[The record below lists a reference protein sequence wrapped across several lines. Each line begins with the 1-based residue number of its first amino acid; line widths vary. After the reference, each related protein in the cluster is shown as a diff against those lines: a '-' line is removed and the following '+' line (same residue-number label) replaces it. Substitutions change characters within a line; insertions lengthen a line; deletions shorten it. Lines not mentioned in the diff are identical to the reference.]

1 MSYVVPW
8 PAGDNATDTL
18 IDGSHFNLTTLK
30 HWNYT
35 LYTNNTLSNGSNAW
49 CMLFFQPYTPVSAY
63 ANGSF
68 VNQTSCY
75 SPINNIST
83 RGYISVALCV
93 LYGIALLF
101 TLLNLAKHGRMYL
114 PTEKRFRPV
123 GRRWQWYWMIL
134 ICATAFISLIINI
147 DVDRYYLPQIP
158 IVITAFFWML
168 LNLSTMACV
177 WEAVRHWGSWMER
190 QYVDPDPFSLAMD
203 DKRAKFEFFVPLVF
217 YLFWWLDFFM
227 VVPRN
232 WGNIELQ
239 RTPEQTAARAAPSA
253 TDSRFKA
260 AAFMLFVCWLII
272 AYHLRHSIKHYRER
286 NRGFINRAVG
296 LIKFTP
302 YRFQLIIPIALFV
315 VAFQALSAWV
325 FEYGVFAMHGDYVS
339 LFVGGYAPSLLIL
352 LVQIIAGLV
361 NPNEDKEL
369 IRQRRVRGA
378 EHDREL
384 GIAQKPAWWRRNEH
398 ETMRERIA
406 RNVREVGGGR
416 ATATNLE
423 GMIENRVREAGTP
436 GNIEMGEMNS
446 PTSTSG
452 GARPAATPVV
462 GRSDRIRSDR
472 TMQQVAGLLF
482 PGAENTGMTPERLTE
497 RTSYLTESGPP
508 PPPYT
513 GTSDGQQRGRPRDHE
528 SGEANAPSRP
538 LTAERSASANTNHSV
553 AGPPQQVRSMLDV

>member
-1 MSYVVPW
+1 M
-8 PAGDNATDTL
+8 
-18 IDGSHFNLTTLK
+18 
-30 HWNYT
+30 
-35 LYTNNTLSNGSNAW
+35 
-49 CMLFFQPYTPVSAY
+49 
-63 ANGSF
+63 
-68 VNQTSCY
+68 
-75 SPINNIST
+75 
-83 RGYISVALCV
+83 
-93 LYGIALLF
+93 
-101 TLLNLAKHGRMYL
+101 
-114 PTEKRFRPV
+114 
-123 GRRWQWYWMIL
+123 
-134 ICATAFISLIINI
+134 CATAFISLIINI

-168 LNLSTMACV
+168 LNLCTMACV

-190 QYVDPDPFSLAMD
+190 QYVDPDPFALAMD

-239 RTPEQTAARAAPSA
+239 RTPEQTAAKAAPSA
-253 TDSRFKA
+253 TDARFKA

-286 NRGFINRAVG
+286 NRGLINRAVG
-296 LIKFTP
+296 FIKFTP

-352 LVQIIAGLV
+352 LVQIVAGLF

-384 GIAQKPAWWRRNEH
+384 GIAQKPAWWRRNQH

-416 ATATNLE
+416 ATASNLE
-423 GMIENRVREAGTP
+423 GMIENRVREAESTS
-436 GNIEMGEMNS
+436 NIEMGEMNS
-446 PTSTSG
+446 PTSAT
-452 GARPAATPVV
+452 GARPAVSPLT

-497 RTSYLTESGPP
+497 RTSYLSESGPP

-513 GTSDGQQRGRPRDHE
+513 GGTDGQQRGRLWSNE
-528 SGEANAPSRP
+528 SGGNNVASRP
-538 LTAERSASANTNHSV
+538 LTAERSASANTTHST
-553 AGPPQQVRSMLDV
+553 AGPPQQIRSMLDV